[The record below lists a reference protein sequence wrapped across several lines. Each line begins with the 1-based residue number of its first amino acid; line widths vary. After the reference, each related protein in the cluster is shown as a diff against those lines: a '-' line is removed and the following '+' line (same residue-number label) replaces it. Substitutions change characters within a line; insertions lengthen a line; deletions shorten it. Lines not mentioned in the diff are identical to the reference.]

1 MSGNKR
7 EMRVFISSTFRD
19 MVLER
24 DHLVKHAFPKLRQ
37 QCEARGVTW
46 GEVDLRWGITNEQQ
60 AEGKV
65 LPICLDEVE
74 RCRPF
79 FIGILGERYGWVPLE
94 IDEELVRKENW
105 LAEHRE
111 RSVTELEILH
121 GVLNNKEMQ
130 GKAFF
135 YFRDPAWLESIPDD
149 EISMYIEGPTDQ
161 EIEMMGI
168 DRAEQRARERRV
180 KLQDLKKKIENSSD
194 TVTRIFSTPDELVE
208 MVTEDMSRMIDEL
221 FPKDQTVDPFEMER
235 IAHHAVSMQKSTV
248 YVKRPLYFEQINRF
262 IEGSESCL
270 LISGASGT
278 GKTSMVAN
286 WAGEYRQTH
295 PNDNV
300 LIHFIGSTPLS
311 SDIENLLWRLL
322 GDLRKWYD
330 IHDEIP
336 QNPAEYAQTLS
347 RWLKRVSGKKRCV
360 IILDSLN
367 QLEDKPGVSSLTWLP
382 MEIPSNVRLIVTSLE
397 GQAFTELVKRN
408 AQQLEIMPFTIESKK
423 QMIEGFLRWCH
434 KSLDPGSIQQMIES
448 DHTDSPLYLKLLLEE
463 LRLEGKF
470 ESLKEQLTAFLKTE
484 SIPQLMLLIL
494 DRLERDYVGTDRNL
508 VRDAF
513 CYLWASRTGLSE
525 AELLDLLGE
534 NGQPLASGIWSPL
547 FYASRHLISM
557 NSGRLVITHSYFR
570 QAIEEKYL
578 ADFENQ
584 RRYRIQLAEYYGL
597 ETVSRWMLESPWQ
610 YAKAGEWI
618 MLRDL
623 LLEDNFLF
631 YAYKQIEF
639 EYYAYWVQIEK
650 YTNITFLES
659 LKKYIETPEQFKPQT
674 LWQIAGILHYKMEAK
689 KSIKLWAYLYHSMN
703 DSPDRFRY
711 LETILNYSST
721 LSSGNSEQIKLS
733 LELMDEGMAL
743 AKELGLENRYHS
755 MLMNK
760 SLVFDRFGRID
771 ESISMKLECEKYF
784 RQSGHKEGLQA
795 TLANI
800 MSVYFWRGDYDKAI
814 KYGKE
819 SRKLSIET
827 GNKWAVVNL
836 DNSLGTIMIYAN
848 KLEEA
853 EATLNEALETAREIG
868 DDYHIQMIQQTRSM
882 LFCNLERLEEA
893 LEASRESKEVCE
905 RIQFMQGLM
914 SAYCNEGSIL
924 LSCERFEESLQSSF
938 KAIEYS
944 DIADPDG
951 CRCVSFGNIAAA
963 YIRKGDLDKGEE
975 ALATFRQLAI
985 ESQKPDSLAWA
996 YMHLAELHLARKQYQ
1011 EALKAIE
1018 EGVEH
1023 CSRYG
1028 LELIIDQSE
1037 ILKDQIIEEM

>member
-1 MSGNKR
+1 MAENNR

-19 MVLER
+19 MINER
-24 DHLVKHAFPKLRQ
+24 DHLVKQAFPKLRQ
-37 QCEARGVTW
+37 QCEARGVIW
-46 GEVDLRWGITNEQQ
+46 GEVDLRWGITSEQQ

-65 LPICLDEVE
+65 LPICLEEVE

-94 IDEELVRKENW
+94 IDEDLIRKETW

-121 GVLNNKEMQ
+121 GVLNHKEMQ

-135 YFRDPAWLESIPDD
+135 YFRDSAWLDSISD
-149 EISMYIEGPTDQ
+149 EERYKYLEGPTDH
-161 EIEMMGI
+161 EIETLGI
-168 DRAEQRARERRV
+168 DRAEQRAQERRI
-180 KLQDLKKKIENSSD
+180 KLQELKKKLEDSPG
-194 TVTRIFSTPDELVE
+194 TVTRIFTSPDELVE
-208 MVTEDMSRMIDEL
+208 MVTEDMSRIIDEL
-221 FPKDQTVDPFEMER
+221 FPKDQTVNPFEMER
-235 IAHHAVSMQKSTV
+235 IAHHAVSVQKSTV
-248 YVKRPLYFEQINRF
+248 YVKRPLYFEQMYRF
-262 IEGSESCL
+262 IDGDESCL

-286 WAGEYRQTH
+286 WTEEYRQTY
-295 PNDNV
+295 PDDNV
-300 LIHFIGSTPLS
+300 FIHFIGSTPLS

-322 GDLRKWYD
+322 GDLKDWYN
-330 IHDEIP
+330 IPEGIP
-336 QNPAEYAQTLS
+336 QNPAEYAQTLAK
-347 RWLKRVSGKKRCV
+347 WLKQISDQQRCV

-367 QLEDKPGVSSLTWLP
+367 QQEDKPGVSSLTWLP
-382 MEIPSNVRLIVTSLE
+382 VEFPSNVRLIVTSLE
-397 GQAFTELVKRN
+397 GPAFTELLKRN
-408 AQQLEIMPFTIESKK
+408 AQQMEIMPFKADSKK
-423 QMIEGFLRWCH
+423 LLIDSYLRWCH
-434 KSLDPGSIQQMIES
+434 KSLDSESVQRLIES
-448 DHTDSPLYLKLLLEE
+448 DHTDNPLYLKLLLEE

-470 ESLKEQLTAFLKTE
+470 ESLTEQLTEFLKTE

-494 DRLERDYVGTDRNL
+494 DRLERDYIGTDHNL

-513 CYLWASRTGLSE
+513 SYLWASRTGLSE
-525 AELLDLLGE
+525 VELLDLLGKD
-534 NGQPLASGIWSPL
+534 GQPLASGIWSPL
-547 FYASRHLISM
+547 SYASRHLISM
-557 NSGRLVITHSYFR
+557 NSGRLVITHNYFR

-578 ADFENQ
+578 TDFEEQ
-584 RRYRIQLAEYYGL
+584 RRYRLLLADYFGKT
-597 ETVSRWMLESPWQ
+597 TVTRWMMETPWQ
-610 YAKAGEWI
+610 YAKAGEWM

-623 LLEDNFLF
+623 LLQDNFLF
-631 YAYKQIEF
+631 KACKQIEF

-650 YTNITFLES
+650 NTNITFLES
-659 LKKYIETPEQFKPQT
+659 LEKYIETPEQFEAQT
-674 LWQIAGILHYKMEAK
+674 LWQIAGILHYKMETK
-689 KSIKLWAYLYHSMN
+689 KSIKLWAYLYHSMK

-721 LSSGNSEQIKLS
+721 LSSGNSEQIKFS

-743 AKELGLENRYHS
+743 AKELGLENRYYS
-755 MLMNK
+755 LLMNK
-760 SLVFDRFGRID
+760 SLVFDRLGRID
-771 ESISMKLECEKYF
+771 ESIEMKHECEKYF

-814 KYGKE
+814 IYGKE

-893 LEASRESKEVCE
+893 LEANRESKEVCE
-905 RIQFMQGLM
+905 RIQFLQGLM

-963 YIRKGDLDKGEE
+963 FIRKGDLDQGEE
-975 ALATFRQLAI
+975 ALARFRQLAI

-996 YMHLAELHLARKQYQ
+996 YMHLAELHFARKQYQ
-1011 EALKAIE
+1011 EALEAIE